1 MPALTKQT
9 EDLRIL
15 QAMGATRLITMGVI
29 KTKACEQA
37 GISIRQYDFWL
48 AKDNGA
54 IQELQKVII
63 ESERVRLADIN
74 NAYAIILKNMLS
86 VMLQPGIDPL
96 VSLEV
101 LKFLDKLKTDLEKK
115 HGVNSE
121 TDVAET
127 YLLKGPTLRIEES
140 KMVSIKVTAK
150 TDGSASVQLPF
161 SR

>member
-1 MPALTKQT
+1 MPALKKHTK
-9 EDLRIL
+9 DLRIL
-15 QAMGATRLITMGVI
+15 QAMEATRLMALGG
-29 KTKACEQA
+29 KKANACEQA
-37 GISIRQYDFWL
+37 GISIRQYDYWL

-63 ESERVRLADIN
+63 ESERVRLADIT
-74 NAYAIILKNMLS
+74 NAFAIILNNFLQQ
-86 VMLQPGIDPL
+86 VIQPGIDPL
-96 VSLEV
+96 VPLKI
-101 LKFLDKLKTDLEKK
+101 LKFLGEMIAELEKK

-140 KMVSIKVTAK
+140 KMVSIKVTANPG
-150 TDGSASVQLPF
+150 GSASVQLPF